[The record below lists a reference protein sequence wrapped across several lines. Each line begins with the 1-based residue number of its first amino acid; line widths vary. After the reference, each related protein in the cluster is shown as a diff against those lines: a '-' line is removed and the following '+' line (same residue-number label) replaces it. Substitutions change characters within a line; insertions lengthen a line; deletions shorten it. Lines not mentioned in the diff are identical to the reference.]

1 MFEIQNYFSFI
12 TAIFLFQLFPGV
24 GTIAIL
30 NATAKNGSKGG
41 MSAVL
46 GTLLGDFV
54 YMSSAVL
61 GLATILSAYP
71 RILGSAQWIGVVY
84 LCWIGL
90 KFLRASGNLQSSEVT
105 PKKSNWSFFTQALA
119 VCLTNPKAIM
129 FFMAFFPLFLR
140 TYSSSSTLVVM
151 MLHVTLIS
159 LFYQT
164 CLVLVGEAIAKY
176 ISRWKYSKIIAMRLA
191 GIGLI
196 GFGIKLANNIR

>member
-1 MFEIQNYFSFI
+1 MFEIQNYFSFVS
-12 TAIFLFQLFPGV
+12 AIFLFQLFPGV

-30 NATAKNGSKGG
+30 NATAKNGIKGG
-41 MSAVL
+41 LSAVL
-46 GTLLGDFV
+46 GTLLGDFI

-71 RILGSAQWIGVVY
+71 KILGITQWIGVVY

-90 KFLRASGNLQSSEVT
+90 KFLSASGNRQSSEVT
-105 PKKSNWSFFTQALA
+105 PEKRNRLYFTQALA

-129 FFMAFFPLFLR
+129 FFMAFFPLFLKAN
-140 TYSSSSTLVVM
+140 SSSSTLLTM

-164 CLVLVGEAIAKY
+164 CLVFAGEAIAKC
-176 ISRWKYSKIIAMRLA
+176 ISQWKYSKMFFMRLA